1 MNAVLE
7 DRKARIL
14 KHLAT
19 QGQGGFYD
27 FPVAPCIN
35 DNDGPEAWFDAWA
48 ELEKEGRIEPVRGA
62 PTDDLRL
69 ARFRIKSQMRLL

>member
-1 MNAVLE
+1 MSETLE
-7 DRKARIL
+7 GRKARIL

-35 DNDGPEAWFDAWA
+35 DNDGPGAWFDAWA
-48 ELEKEGRIEPVRGA
+48 ELEKEGRIEPVRGSL
-62 PTDDLRL
+62 TDDLRL